1 MPIGPNEIFS
11 GAVLAA
17 LGVSVVSR
25 LIKGKNLGIFGAGR
39 SGEADA
45 GTLTAPE
52 GGEIPAGVW
61 IRYVSD
67 NPQVSPHLL
76 LAGPSGSGKTTL
88 ATSLLAARPG
98 QVLIITGKTG
108 DAWGG
113 LPSVEIDDDG
123 SYRTAEATFKAL
135 DAEVKR
141 RLVASKRGALTSQWL
156 TVCLDDYAELRSECP
171 AADSPFRT
179 IARLGRSLR
188 VRLIVLSDSDQVK
201 SLGLEGEGAM
211 RGNFVVLRLRRG
223 HAGTIQPERTDAPIA
238 IAIPHHQVKLDADRA
253 WRSDDAELARLFG
266 LDSVAAGGAEN
277 EEIAPLRYATL
288 RYATTTTNG
297 VPMRDSGTTPP
308 DDDEAAMI
316 RGLLAAGHSRNQVA
330 KLLGGSMTTAYKRI
344 HRATGERDE
353 EN

>member
-1 MPIGPNEIFS
+1 MQIGPNEIFS

-25 LIKGKNLGIFGAGR
+25 LVRGKSLGIFGAGR
-39 SGEADA
+39 SSEEAQDA
-45 GTLTAPE
+45 GDTLTAPE
-52 GGEIPAGVW
+52 EGQAIPAREW
-61 IRYVSD
+61 IRYVSE
-67 NPQVSPHLL
+67 NPQGAPHLL

-113 LPSVEIDDDG
+113 LPAVEIDDDG
-123 SYRTAEATFKAL
+123 SYRTAEATFTAL

-141 RLVASKRGALTSQWL
+141 RLVAAKRGTLTSAWL

-253 WRSDDAELARLFG
+253 WPVPASDEDALRRLFG
-266 LDSVAAGGAEN
+266 LSASAGAFSGISDQTDQTRPDRRVQTEPSERVLMRKYRNAGLSREQARKLMESDGHGLDNNVWAE
-277 EEIAPLRYATL
+277 
-288 RYATTTTNG
+288 
-297 VPMRDSGTTPP
+297 
-308 DDDEAAMI
+308 
-316 RGLLAAGHSRNQVA
+316 
-330 KLLGGSMTTAYKRI
+330 LGQEG
-344 HRATGERDE
+344 
-353 EN
+353 N